1 VTRQFLASLCA
12 DAHLR
17 VGHVEITAGGEVFSL
32 ASLEIIDEGWCAALP
47 SATTRRQ
54 PPNAQ
59 ALEPVGGE
67 PACLGC
73 NPIHVHVHVHVHV
86 CRYAALPHRAPQ
98 PQPLPR
104 VREGQRLPIA
114 SLRVEAGT
122 TEPPP
127 PLSESD
133 LISEMENNGIGTDAS
148 IATHIK
154 NVEARKYVRLLA
166 GRRLEPTALGLAL
179 VQG

>member
-1 VTRQFLASLCA
+1 M
-12 DAHLR
+12 
-17 VGHVEITAGGEVFSL
+17 HVS
-32 ASLEIIDEGWCAALP
+32 
-47 SATTRRQ
+47 
-54 PPNAQ
+54 
-59 ALEPVGGE
+59 
-67 PACLGC
+67 
-73 NPIHVHVHVHVHV
+73 
-86 CRYAALPHRAPQ
+86 RYAALPHRAPQ

-104 VREGQRLPIA
+104 VREGQRLSIA

-133 LISEMENNGIGTDAS
+133 LISEMETNGIGTDAS

-179 VQG
+179 VQGCPQPPAPSPQPSAPSPPAPSPQPPAPSPQPSNLRLPSPKSPPLTSLRLPARRRRARAAHGALARRAAAE